1 MARVKRRVGHKL
13 NITRMPELVV
23 VVARSKF
30 DPERIFVIEKKNT
43 NILGFSIKFGETVKK
58 ERGGNDERFGAGPQN
73 KFTSVVSTVLSN

>member
-30 DPERIFVIEKKNT
+30 DPERIFVIEKNT
-43 NILGFSIKFGETVKK
+43 NILGFSIKFGETIKK
-58 ERGGNDERFGAGPQN
+58 ERSGYDERFGAGPQN